1 MKDTT
6 LLVMA
11 AGMGSRFG
19 GLKQLTPVGPNGEFL
34 IDYSIYDAKKCGVN
48 KVVFVIKKEMEP
60 LFKETIGKRL
70 ENHIKVEYA
79 YQLQEDTP
87 IPITIKRKK
96 PWGTGQALLASRNVI
111 DDVFMVINADDFYGR
126 DAFYQ
131 LANFLKETSPSTE
144 KKHFGMVGYLLKN
157 TLSDNGSVSRGL
169 CELED
174 GYLKTI
180 KEHTK
185 IIKQKDKILS
195 LEEGVYLKED
205 ELVSL
210 NLFGFQKTIFED
222 ATHYFKEFLENNK
235 DLETKEFYLPSIVQK
250 MIDDQL
256 ADVKVLSTS
265 SSFHGMTYKED
276 LDALKIY
283 INTLIQKGVYPNK
296 LWGDKN
302 EK

>member
-1 MKDTT
+1 ME

>member
-1 MKDTT
+1 ME

-79 YQLQEDTP
+79 YQLQEDMP

>member
-1 MKDTT
+1 ME

-70 ENHIKVEYA
+70 ENHIKVEYV
-79 YQLQEDTP
+79 YQMQEDTP

-96 PWGTGQALLASRNVI
+96 PWGTGQALLASRNAI

-131 LANFLKETSPSTE
+131 LANFLKETSNSTE
-144 KKHFGMVGYLLKN
+144 KQHYGMVGYLLKN

-250 MIDDQL
+250 MVDDQL

-296 LWGDKN
+296 LWGDEN